1 MMDSFASN
9 NASAL
14 YSLLLKEERPAYLSA
29 LSSIKDD
36 LEKEEKLSA
45 FLSSYAIPLQE
56 KEKILETLYG
66 KMPLKHLLPFL
77 RLIVSKHRISRFSE
91 ICLAFESLCNEEN
104 QIKDG
109 LVYSAFP
116 LSQKQIAS
124 LEEAMGKKTKAKVRL
139 RYVNDPGLLG
149 GIKVALDGKV
159 YDGSLRGK
167 LQEIERMLKGGETS

>member
-1 MMDSFASN
+1 
-9 NASAL
+9 
-14 YSLLLKEERPAYLSA
+14 
-29 LSSIKDD
+29 
-36 LEKEEKLSA
+36 
-45 FLSSYAIPLQE
+45 
-56 KEKILETLYG
+56 
-66 KMPLKHLLPFL
+66 MPLKHLLPFL